1 MHITKT
7 VSAASLALGLLA
19 SPASQAQEAP
29 PATQFS
35 VGVKIWSASWMSYLP
50 ATYVGVGANNQP
62 LVADVVNSV
71 EGSRRT
77 SALPLL
83 AVRYGNYLASASYG
97 RFSSDFSILNSP
109 VATAGGT
116 VVSSRSDHFVRNE
129 SDLTLGYF
137 VLPGVALTAGYKYA
151 TESRDTRLGTAT
163 QAAPLLES
171 RVRSLLVGVVGSF
184 PVHDA
189 LSAYVQAGYGPARVH
204 TRTADN
210 SIAIDVNGRY
220 LIGEI
225 GLSYPFL
232 IDKAGLRAATAAI
245 GYRTQTMK
253 TDSIGLIYRES
264 RRLRD
269 VRDGL
274 VLSLT
279 ATL

>member
-1 MHITKT
+1 MQLTKT

-29 PATQFS
+29 SATQFS
-35 VGVKIWSASWMSYLP
+35 FGVKIWSASWMSYLP

-83 AVRYGNYLASASYG
+83 AIRYGNYLASASYG
-97 RFSSDFSILNSP
+97 RFSSDFSVLNSP
-109 VATAGGT
+109 LATPGGT
-116 VVSSRSDHFVRNE
+116 VVTARSDHFVRNE

-151 TESRDTRLGTAT
+151 TESRDTRLGTT

-171 RVRSLLVGVVGSF
+171 RARSLLVGVVGSF

-189 LSAYVQAGYGPARVH
+189 LSAYVQAGYGPARIKTH
-204 TRTADN
+204 TADN
-210 SIAIDVNGRY
+210 SVAIDVNGRY

-245 GYRTQTMK
+245 GYRTQTVK
-253 TDSIGLIYRES
+253 TDSLGLVYRES
-264 RRLRD
+264 RSLRD